1 MAARE
6 WLVSI
11 PGGIATL
18 HSAVNPAHCI
28 ELHFPTGVLLSPR
41 FVHVGHR
48 GTPPEFGKTL
58 CGRFTGLNTPLSDQL
73 DQVSCP
79 ICRRRLQAGWLRWED
94 VPRESDSGM
103 P

>member
-1 MAARE
+1 M
-6 WLVSI
+6 
-11 PGGIATL
+11 IAL
-18 HSAVNPAHCI
+18 PSASDPSHRI
-28 ELHFPTGVLLSPR
+28 ELHLPTGALLSPR

-48 GTPPEFGKTL
+48 GMPPDFGRTL
-58 CGRFTGLNTPLSDQL
+58 CGKIAGLSTPLSDQL